1 LNKII
6 FVSNDLIFKTKI
18 DSILKTQNL
27 KVGNYTDFN
36 SIDFETFTEP
46 SNLFIIDLE
55 IGNIDFSFIS
65 EKKNVFNNKMYLLGY
80 CSHVLTDLM
89 NKAIDAG
96 FDEVVPRSKFVKS
109 LPKLLNNFDKHNK

>member
-6 FVSNDLIFKTKI
+6 VVSDDLIFKTKI

-36 SIDFETFTEP
+36 SIDFESLSE
-46 SNLFIIDLE
+46 SSVLIIVDLE
-55 IGNIDFSFIS
+55 IENIDFSLIS
-65 EKKNVFNNKMYLLGY
+65 EKKNLFRKKMYLLGY

-89 NKAIDAG
+89 KKANDAG
-96 FDEVVPRSKFVKS
+96 FDEVMPRSKFVKS